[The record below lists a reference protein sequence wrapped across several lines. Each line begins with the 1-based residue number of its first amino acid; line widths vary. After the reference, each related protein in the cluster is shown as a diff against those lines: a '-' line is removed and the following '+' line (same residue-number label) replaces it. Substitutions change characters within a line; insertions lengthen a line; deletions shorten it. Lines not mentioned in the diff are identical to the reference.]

1 MSMQSIRSYLKAHPE
16 EQQDIFNYNPSYVFF
31 RIEEDGPLGYL
42 GVRLTPGRS
51 IALDRKIFP
60 LPALGFIQTEKPLLD
75 DAGDI
80 ISWEDFSRFV
90 LSQDTGG
97 AIRGPARADIFWGS
111 GQYAEVAAGHMQN
124 MGKLYLLVLNPD
136 SKSAQLP

>member
-1 MSMQSIRSYLKAHPE
+1 MG
-16 EQQDIFNYNPSYVFF
+16 F
-31 RIEEDGPLGYL
+31 
-42 GVRLTPGRS
+42 RLTPGRS
-51 IALDRKIFP
+51 IDFDRRIFP